1 MDGTVVIMLVA
12 YFTDDVNE
20 LSFFSRIVID
30 AGVGFKGID
39 GVDCVGCVGW
49 VGVEGFVDCWD
60 GDDGKTGGSCG
71 IVGPLTGVAGLILI
85 GSGKGVTCGCGI
97 GCWIDGD

>member
-1 MDGTVVIMLVA
+1 M
-12 YFTDDVNE
+12 
-20 LSFFSRIVID
+20 SFFSRIVIH
-30 AGVGFKGID
+30 AGVGFKGIV
-39 GVDCVGCVGW
+39 GVGGVCVEGLVDCCV
-49 VGVEGFVDCWD
+49 